1 MAQMTLL
8 ATALGALLA
17 LPAVAQDRSLEAR
30 EAAARGDT
38 AAAMTAM
45 RAHLASNPGDV
56 AAQKDLARYY
66 QWTGAYA
73 MADALLRPLAGQDPE
88 AAALLASNAAWAGK
102 INEALALNAP
112 ALQRDAGDFLA
123 NYIQAVALRQTAQ
136 AYRAWPFVEAAE
148 RARPGS
154 KDAIDLRR
162 GTRVR
167 TASEIS
173 LGWSL
178 TDDSDDIQVE
188 RYGLAA
194 NIRLSDDWRLLGNW
208 TEYEYSAPIGG
219 GYEPIGGGTAIDD
232 SQFWI
237 GVSNTPAPDSR
248 WSALVGTSDTAA
260 GSETLGLLSWN
271 QRVSDDWSF
280 SVGADRN
287 RLGIS
292 PRSVSLGLMRDQ
304 YLAQARYSPG
314 LNWTWDGFASYQDIS
329 DGNGRTELLFAG
341 RRAVVRNQDVQLD
354 LGGEVNWQSYDE
366 DPGNGYYSPEN
377 YRRASLTAAAYFPFT
392 ENTGLALR
400 AGLGVQRD
408 EDFENWK
415 SANDIS
421 MEYVAGIFSDWE
433 LRLQAGYSD
442 RAQAAGVYDASSFGV
457 QIKRRF

>member
-1 MAQMTLL
+1 
-8 ATALGALLA
+8 
-17 LPAVAQDRSLEAR
+17 
-30 EAAARGDT
+30 
-38 AAAMTAM
+38 
-45 RAHLASNPGDV
+45 
-56 AAQKDLARYY
+56 
-66 QWTGAYA
+66 
-73 MADALLRPLAGQDPE
+73 
-88 AAALLASNAAWAGK
+88 
-102 INEALALNAP
+102 
-112 ALQRDAGDFLA
+112 
-123 NYIQAVALRQTAQ
+123 
-136 AYRAWPFVEAAE
+136 VEAAE
-148 RARPGS
+148 RAQPGG
-154 KDAIDLRR
+154 KDAVDLRR

-167 TASEIS
+167 TSSELT
-173 LGWSL
+173 LGWGL

-208 TEYEYSAPIGG
+208 AEYGYSAPIGG
-219 GYEPIGGGTAIDD
+219 GYEPIGGGTSIDD

-237 GVSNTPAPDSR
+237 GVSNTPATDSR
-248 WSALVGTSDTAA
+248 WTALIGTSDTDA
-260 GSETLGLLSWN
+260 GSETLGLLSWD
-271 QRVSDDWSF
+271 QRVSDDWRF

-304 YLAQARYSPG
+304 FLVQARYAPG
-314 LNWTWDGFASYQDIS
+314 LDWTWDGFASYQDIS

-341 RRAVVRNQDVQLD
+341 RRAVVRNQNVQLD
-354 LGGEVNWQSYDE
+354 LGGEVNWQSYDD

-377 YRRASLTAAAYFPFT
+377 YRRVSLTAAAYFPFT

-421 MEYVAGIFSDWE
+421 LEYVAGIFSDWE